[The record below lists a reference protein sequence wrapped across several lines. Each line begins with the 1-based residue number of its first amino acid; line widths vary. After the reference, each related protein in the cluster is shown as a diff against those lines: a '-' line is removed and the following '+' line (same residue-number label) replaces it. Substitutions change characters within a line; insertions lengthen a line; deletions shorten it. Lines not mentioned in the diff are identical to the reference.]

1 MSMSNPDEMRPPKVS
16 RGERLRRIVAAI
28 GANSTIRLNRLAEEF
43 GVSTETIRRDL
54 DKLSRQGL
62 VSRTYGGA
70 AAAPIGADPSFA
82 ERLES
87 NAAARDA
94 IALDAV
100 TLARPG
106 EVLLISSGVTSLQFA
121 QRLAVAASDVTVVT
135 TSLRVAAAVG
145 GNPTIRVVLAPGDY
159 DASEAAVFGPETH
172 AFIARFHASTLFFG
186 ASGLTAEGVY
196 ESRSPVAWTLRAMI
210 GQARRVVLLL
220 DHTKFDSVHFER
232 VCGLAD
238 LDVVVTDAAP
248 DAALA
253 EALDAAAVD
262 LRIAPTP

>member
-1 MSMSNPDEMRPPKVS
+1 MSITDEARPAKLS
-16 RGERLRRIVAAI
+16 RDERLRRIVAAI
-28 GANSTIRLNRLAEEF
+28 GASATIRLNRLADEF

-70 AAAPIGADPSFA
+70 AAAPFGADPSFA

-94 IALDAV
+94 IGQEAV
-100 TLARPG
+100 TLVRPG

-121 QRLAVAASDVTVVT
+121 QRLAVVAAGITVVT
-135 TSLRVAAAVG
+135 TSLRVAGALG
-145 GNPTIRVVLAPGDY
+145 GNPSVRVVLAPGDY
-159 DASEAAVFGPETH
+159 DAGEAAVFGPETH
-172 AFIARFHASTLFFG
+172 AFIARFHASTMVFG

-210 GQARRVVLLL
+210 ERAHRVVLLL
-220 DHTKFDSVHFER
+220 DHAKFDSVHFER

-248 DAALA
+248 DAGLA
-253 EALDAAAVD
+253 EALAAAAVE
-262 LRIAPTP
+262 LRVAAAV